1 MINEKS
7 GKLVVISGPSGSG
20 KGTVLKELFALTDNK
35 YKYSVSATTRSPR
48 EGETD
53 GVNYY
58 FLSHG
63 EFFKK
68 TSDGDMLEYVEYS
81 GNYYGTPKKPVEKML
96 ADGYNVILELEVLG
110 AVNIKEKFP
119 RTVMIFLTPPTY
131 AELEKRLRARGTES
145 EEAVKNRLEKAKK
158 EVNSID
164 KYGYLVINE
173 TGLQK
178 EAAVIINGIVE
189 ADLKTEEEYRINSK
203 KVKNFL
209 KNYFNN

>member
-58 FLSHG
+58 FLSRG

-81 GNYYGTPKKPVEKML
+81 GNYYGTPK
-96 ADGYNVILELEVLG
+96 GYVREQIKKGLNVILEIDIQG
-110 AVNIKEKFP
+110 AMKIKEKIP
-119 RTVMIFLTPPTY
+119 EGIFIYIIPPSF
-131 AELEKRLRARGTES
+131 AELVERIKKRGTDSFSEIENRLKCFY
-145 EEAVKNRLEKAKK
+145 EEAGHIKDYEYIVVNGEVESAARQIEAIITADKCLVRKNKALIEKILR
-158 EVNSID
+158 E
-164 KYGYLVINE
+164 
-173 TGLQK
+173 
-178 EAAVIINGIVE
+178 
-189 ADLKTEEEYRINSK
+189 
-203 KVKNFL
+203 
-209 KNYFNN
+209 